1 MEDTYS
7 FKQACKALKLKD
19 PYYLSRLVNEGI
31 ITRYLTEAY
40 RIRIPAQ
47 EIEALMDLDLAALI
61 GERGRAAYH
70 RELSQLVLN
79 QISNSVDP
87 DMGQ

>member
-7 FKQACKALKLKD
+7 FIEAKQVIKLKD
-19 PYYLSRLVNEGI
+19 PYYLRRLIEDGI
-31 ITRYLTEAY
+31 ITYYLTEAY
-40 RIRIPAQ
+40 RIRIPTEQA
-47 EIEALMDLDLAALI
+47 EALMDLDLAALI